1 MTRLS
6 SQKHSVQSF
15 ERQYIKSYMSL
26 LTQQASNVA
35 QKVEDYFFAD
45 DGSVDELKLWYYV
58 ATAFYIAIALFVY
71 VAIN

>member
-6 SQKHSVQSF
+6 SRKQVTQSF
-15 ERQYIKSYMSL
+15 ERQYIKSYMTL
-26 LTQQASNVA
+26 LTQQESNVA

-45 DGSVDELKLWYYV
+45 DGSEDELKTWYYV
-58 ATAFYIAIALFVY
+58 ATALYLALGLFVF